1 MVENFVEYRCFVLF
15 DVDLDFGSSLVEEYY
30 RRVQHYRHPF
40 FEIHNTVDSAER
52 EFVEWRAG
60 RKGVDYQVSEVVHI
74 NVVDTHEVLKKYSNV
89 EAVGRFRPF
98 AEHFI

>member
-1 MVENFVEYRCFVLF
+1 VENFVEYRCFVLF

-52 EFVEWRAG
+52 EFGMESRAEG
-60 RKGVDYQVSEVVHI
+60 SRLSG
-74 NVVDTHEVLKKYSNV
+74 
-89 EAVGRFRPF
+89 FRSRP
-98 AEHFI
+98 HKCRGHP